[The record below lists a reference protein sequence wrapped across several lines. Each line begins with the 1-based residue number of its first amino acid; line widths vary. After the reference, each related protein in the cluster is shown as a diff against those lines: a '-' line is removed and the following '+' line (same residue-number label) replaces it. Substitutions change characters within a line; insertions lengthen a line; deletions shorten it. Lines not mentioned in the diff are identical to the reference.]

1 MSQQLINHS
10 PDLKRLRDEGYDVAV
25 QSNYLLIR
33 RVPYVNSNREVKR
46 GILISELSLAGDVTT
61 APSTHVVYF
70 TGDHPCNKD
79 GSLLMKIK
87 HQSEQQRLGP
97 DLVAN
102 HSFSSKPSEGYKDYY
117 EKMSTYATIISSPAE
132 SIDPRATATVFPII
146 EAEADHSVFNYM
158 DTASSRAGIQIV
170 SRKLELA
177 KVGIIGLGG
186 TGSYVLDLV
195 AKTPIKEIHLFDGDQ
210 FLQHNAFR
218 SPGAPSLDELR
229 AAPKKVVYF
238 KSRYAHLHRH
248 IVANDCFIDA
258 SNIEQLRG
266 MSFVFL
272 CLDSGSAKKVIVEK
286 LEDWAV
292 PFIDVGMGVE
302 LVDDALGGILRIT
315 TSIPK
320 TPQSAKSRQRISFSE
335 RGENNDYSRNIQIAD
350 LNALNATL
358 AVVKWKKLCGF
369 YRDLEKEHTSVYT
382 IDGNI
387 LNNEDQR

>member
-1 MSQQLINHS
+1 
-10 PDLKRLRDEGYDVAV
+10 
-25 QSNYLLIR
+25 
-33 RVPYVNSNREVKR
+33 
-46 GILISELSLAGDVTT
+46 
-61 APSTHVVYF
+61 
-70 TGDHPCNKD
+70 
-79 GSLLMKIK
+79 
-87 HQSEQQRLGP
+87 
-97 DLVAN
+97 
-102 HSFSSKPSEGYKDYY
+102 
-117 EKMSTYATIISSPAE
+117 
-132 SIDPRATATVFPII
+132 
-146 EAEADHSVFNYM
+146 
-158 DTASSRAGIQIV
+158 
-170 SRKLELA
+170 
-177 KVGIIGLGG
+177 
-186 TGSYVLDLV
+186 
-195 AKTPIKEIHLFDGDQ
+195 
-210 FLQHNAFR
+210 
-218 SPGAPSLDELR
+218 
-229 AAPKKVVYF
+229 
-238 KSRYAHLHRH
+238 
-248 IVANDCFIDA
+248 
-258 SNIEQLRG
+258 